1 VAEQSLASELQLPE
15 GMSSYAALV
24 DSVRRLTFVSKASMA
39 MLMRDEPRDILAGV
53 YALLRTELKLDCC
66 FNYLVEDDATRL
78 RLNFA
83 AGVSEETER
92 DIQWLDFGQA
102 VCGTVAI
109 QRAEIVRE
117 DVQAARDPMV
127 DLIRSMGITAYIC
140 EPLMAGDRL
149 VGTFSVGTR
158 SRTRFLREEIAVL
171 RSISA
176 PLAFALDRRRLIR
189 NLRLLRQRGDR
200 LQALTSALSSSATPA
215 EVAEAVIE
223 HTTAMFGAVG
233 TIITRLTHHGHSLE
247 ILGARAIPEHI
258 RNAWAVFPLESDVP
272 LAEVVR
278 TGETVVIES
287 PQEWSTRYPVLTG
300 TIEETGQ
307 QALIAVPL
315 VIESHSIGSMGIAFA
330 HSRRFT
336 RDDHIVASVIAQH
349 CAQALERAR
358 LLEAEQQARR
368 ALESSDR
375 EKAELLASVSHDL
388 RTPLN
393 AIGGYVQLLQMGIRG
408 ELTEG
413 QERDLDR
420 IAGNQRHLLHL
431 VEELLRYSK
440 ETAAA
445 HPREVQRLPVAEA
458 LRNALDSVAPQAAAK
473 GLDLTI
479 APVDGLAVQGD
490 PDRIQQILMN
500 LLANAVKFTPP
511 GGRVTLSAEAPG
523 PDVAYLRVR
532 DSGPGI
538 PAEMQ
543 ARIFEPFKQL
553 TGRPAGSDGVGLG
566 LAISR
571 TLARA
576 SGGDIRVESVPGD
589 GATFVVSLPQAT

>member
-1 VAEQSLASELQLPE
+1 VADQGIASDLQAAE

-24 DSVRRLTFVSKASMA
+24 ESVRRLTLVSKASMA
-39 MLMRDEPRDILAGV
+39 MLMREEPRDILADV
-53 YALLRTELKLDCC
+53 YALLRAELRLDCC
-66 FNYLVEDDATRL
+66 FNYLVEDDATKL

-83 AGVSEETER
+83 AGVTDDQETSLE
-92 DIQWLDFGQA
+92 WLDFGQA
-102 VCGTVAI
+102 VCGVVAV

-127 DLIRSMGITAYIC
+127 DLIRSMGITAYVC

-158 SRTRFLREEIAVL
+158 GRTRFLREEIALL

-189 NLRLLRQRGDR
+189 NERLLRQRGDR
-200 LQALTSALSSSATPA
+200 LQALTAALSSSATPID
-215 EVAEAVIE
+215 VASAVIE

-233 TIITRLTHHGHSLE
+233 TVITRLTRNGHSLE

-258 RNAWAVFPLESDVP
+258 RNAWAVFPVESDAP

-278 TGETVVIES
+278 TGDTIVIES
-287 PQEWSTRYPVLTG
+287 PEEWSARYPHLAG
-300 TIEETGQ
+300 MLEESGQ
-307 QALIAVPL
+307 HSLIAVPL
-315 VIESHSIGSMGIAFA
+315 VIESRNIGSMGVAFGRA
-330 HSRRFT
+330 RRFT
-336 RDDHIVASVIAQH
+336 RDDHNVVSIIAQH

-358 LLEAEQQARR
+358 LLEAEQLARQ

-431 VEELLRYSK
+431 VEELLRFSK
-440 ETAAA
+440 ETASPQ
-445 HPREVQRLPVAEA
+445 PRELKRVPVTDA
-458 LRNALDSVAPQAAAK
+458 LRAALDSVAPQAAAK
-473 GLDLTI
+473 QIELTI
-479 APVDGLAVQGD
+479 VPVDGLAVEGD
-490 PDRIQQILMN
+490 PARIHQVLMN
-500 LLANAVKFTPP
+500 ILANAVKFTPP
-511 GGRVTLSAEAPG
+511 GGRVTLSADAPAA
-523 PDVAYLRVR
+523 DTACLRVS

-538 PAEMQ
+538 PSEMHG
-543 ARIFEPFKQL
+543 RIFEPFSQL
-553 TGRPAGSDGVGLG
+553 EGRPAGSDGVGLG

-576 SGGDIRVESVPGD
+576 SGGDITVESVPGD
-589 GATFVVSLPQAT
+589 GATFVVSLPRAL